1 MFSINN
7 FKDEKFKD
15 TIKKNYCRLRQ
26 KSLSRLGEHS
36 SSQAQNEYTNKIQ
49 NEEKNNE
56 INSKIKPKN
65 YINSKYKNYK
75 QSKIYIKRPIKE
87 EKNNIQK
94 NNEDNNN
101 YTIPLKQRILMKLKE
116 ERNEK
121 LKNSIN
127 YDEKNFINNNNF
139 YNKDSNFKNFVPIH
153 KRYIGSVD
161 INNVIY
167 RNKNNTA
174 YENKILSNTINNEV
188 NQNLKSIK
196 FNFEKNI
203 IINRNHKNMSSQGNK
218 TIFDSK
224 NYDSKFNNFHKKIVL
239 TKNKTDLIDEK
250 NELANC
256 SKSYLTNQL
265 NKFNFVNDEFSE
277 NLLINKRKNK
287 NHINN
292 NINDMFFEHN
302 RESYFNNRKN
312 FNIEKEEE
320 EKNKCMNEENTDKN
334 IIVNKT
340 LRKPMKTL
348 SFFDNN
354 FVSNKISHN
363 NINNKLRN
371 NNSLKLSPTKSR
383 KNLANHYE
391 LNIKNSFLNKN
402 EINANNLKN
411 KKAIYLETEKP
422 KLFSKS
428 ILFKNLMINTD
439 SNYINRNNHKMID
452 KNINKIKNISENDD
466 FKEDNT
472 KNNNKIKKINISS
485 INNNINI
492 YNSPKLTKRND
503 KIFFNELLSPD
514 KDKQY
519 QNVKEASTIKKEL
532 CNIDYLIKMLI
543 EAIQLKNSIEI
554 YSLFSILL
562 INFNNKYIVLYDQ
575 KIFLKE
581 VLPFLDCYKYLSIII
596 IPLIFFYKDENIY
609 KINCSDV
616 KKILE
621 NLIFICLEKFGQKAY
636 KYKKVVSF
644 MEEHKKTDR
653 KIIEYDSM
661 EECCLEIVNIIFKNY
676 KEYAPLRKV
685 IEQLIELSF
694 KKSLENLINIINNT
708 ILYCFNHKQKNNFYL
723 LNQFNG
729 TFTYKKNKSPNK
741 DLNNT
746 ITIPSV
752 PYIKTSM
759 KKNFC
764 LVLDIDETIVHTIN
778 LPFGNYFLLRPG
790 VINFLEEISKLYEI
804 IIFTSSPKTYA
815 DSILNKIDEDNKF
828 ISHRLYKEHVIF
840 EKGKSVKKLNLIGR
854 DLNKIIFVDNMKCN
868 AKYNLK
874 NLYLIPSWIY
884 DINDQELIKLKS
896 KLKYIA
902 TDNKFKD
909 DITKGLESV
918 K

>member
-1 MFSINN
+1 M
-7 FKDEKFKD
+7 
-15 TIKKNYCRLRQ
+15 
-26 KSLSRLGEHS
+26 
-36 SSQAQNEYTNKIQ
+36 
-49 NEEKNNE
+49 
-56 INSKIKPKN
+56 
-65 YINSKYKNYK
+65 
-75 QSKIYIKRPIKE
+75 
-87 EKNNIQK
+87 IQK

-139 YNKDSNFKNFVPIH
+139 YNKDCNFKNFVPIH

-167 RNKNNTA
+167 RNKNKNNTA
-174 YENKILSNTINNEV
+174 YENKNLSNTINNEV

-265 NKFNFVNDEFSE
+265 NKFNFGNDEFSE
-277 NLLINKRKNK
+277 NLKINKRKNK

-320 EKNKCMNEENTDKN
+320 EKNKCINEENTDKN

-354 FVSNKISHN
+354 FVSNKISHI

-371 NNSLKLSPTKSR
+371 NNSLKLSPAKSR
-383 KNLANHYE
+383 KNLANNYE

-402 EINANNLKN
+402 QINANNLKN

-466 FKEDNT
+466 FKEDNQ
-472 KNNNKIKKINISS
+472 KNTNKIKKINISS

-492 YNSPKLTKRND
+492 YHSPNLTKRND

-562 INFNNKYIVLYDQ
+562 INFNNKYIVLYEQ

-616 KKILE
+616 KKIFE

-685 IEQLIELSF
+685 IEKLIDISF
-694 KKSLENLINIINNT
+694 KESLENQINIINNT

-723 LNQFNG
+723 LNQLNG

-804 IIFTSSPKTYA
+804 IIFTSSPKIYA